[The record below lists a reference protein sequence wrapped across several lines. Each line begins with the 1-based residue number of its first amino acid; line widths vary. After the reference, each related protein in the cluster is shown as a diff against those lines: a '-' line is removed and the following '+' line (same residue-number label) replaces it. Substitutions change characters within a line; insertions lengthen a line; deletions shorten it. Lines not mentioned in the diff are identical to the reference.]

1 MSQESYHT
9 FASVYDHLMEDIPY
23 EKWRDS
29 LVRFLTER
37 GIADGLV
44 AELGC
49 GTGTMT
55 ELLCAAGYDMIGID
69 SSGEMLAQ
77 AMEKRA
83 NSGSGAL
90 YLLQDMR
97 SFELYGTVRAFI
109 SVCDTMNYLE
119 DTASLTDVLRLV
131 NNYLDPGGVFI
142 FDLKTTAYYEK
153 LGDSVLCDAD
163 EEASYIW
170 ENCYDPETRDNEY
183 YLTLF
188 LPAGREGLYRRSEE
202 YHRQHAFI
210 LEEIRQAVLDAG
222 MALEAAADED
232 GGPVRADSERIYIIA
247 REKGKTPEAG
257 LSCAPGREQKESE

>member
-142 FDLKTTAYYEK
+142 FELKLA
-153 LGDSVLCDAD
+153 GAVDDAFRQI
-163 EEASYIW
+163 EGKGYAKQYLASGKPIW
-170 ENCYDPETRDNEY
+170 AVALVFDGETHHLADAQARRIEN
-183 YLTLF
+183 
-188 LPAGREGLYRRSEE
+188 
-202 YHRQHAFI
+202 
-210 LEEIRQAVLDAG
+210 
-222 MALEAAADED
+222 
-232 GGPVRADSERIYIIA
+232 
-247 REKGKTPEAG
+247 
-257 LSCAPGREQKESE
+257 